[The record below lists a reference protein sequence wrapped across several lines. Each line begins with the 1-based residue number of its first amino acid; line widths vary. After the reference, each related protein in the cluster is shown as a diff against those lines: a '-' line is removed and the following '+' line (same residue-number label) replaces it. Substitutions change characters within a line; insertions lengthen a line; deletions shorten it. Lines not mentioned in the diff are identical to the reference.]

1 MISVFFRSSPLTLV
15 LELVFSL
22 LVVSLNRFLLCS
34 LNWQAPSGGQQSSSC
49 CDYSVI
55 PIDFVLFFAL
65 LKNSH
70 NCAKSLQLCLIL
82 CDPPPGSSVHGILQ
96 ARILERVAILFSRR
110 FSWPSD
116 QTCLLHWQAGSL
128 PLVPHGKPI
137 LLRILQLWFLHPW
150 DKLQLMRPFII
161 RTAHI
166 FHVSFV
172 EPPTAH
178 TLPSWTICFQPQP
191 MPIGTLPS
199 MSLCI
204 VFASRLL
211 ESSVPSP
218 SLGRPFWLL
227 TGRGVP
233 TMPFLNSLYSLLD
246 KKTLCCS
253 YLLLILNPSLLSK
266 RQEGQVPCLFYYCI
280 HSVWP

>member
-128 PLVPHGKPI
+128 PLAPHGKPI

-172 EPPTAH
+172 ELPLL
-178 TLPSWTICFQPQP
+178 TLYPVGP
-191 MPIGTLPS
+191 
-199 MSLCI
+199 
-204 VFASRLL
+204 FAF
-211 ESSVPSP
+211 SP
-218 SLGRPFWLL
+218 SLCPSALCPPWVCALSSLPGYWKALSLPLLLEDLFDFWLEEVFPPCPSRIAYTHCL
-227 TGRGVP
+227 IKRHCAAVT
-233 TMPFLNSLYSLLD
+233 YS
-246 KKTLCCS
+246 
-253 YLLLILNPSLLSK
+253 
-266 RQEGQVPCLFYYCI
+266 
-280 HSVWP
+280 